1 MNSSWFGCGNNDIDP
16 IGTADE
22 QINKWGSDA
31 FQHFSE
37 VYHSADAA
45 EAGVQMLDS
54 YQILEQHESGETPAW
69 KDIVFNFTKLTSND
83 IKKMG
88 LPSKFTKGFK
98 FGTFV
103 IDQKYY
109 MRYLTRRLTE
119 LGVKFEQKR
128 LKGLEEVLSRGF
140 DCVVNCS
147 GLGAFT
153 VASDESMYPIRGQ
166 VLRVR

>member
-1 MNSSWFGCGNNDIDP
+1 M
-16 IGTADE
+16 
-22 QINKWGSDA
+22 
-31 FQHFSE
+31 
-37 VYHSADAA
+37 YHSADAA
-45 EAGVQMLDS
+45 EAGVQLLDS
-54 YQILEQHESGETPAW
+54 YQLLESHEPGDAPAW
-69 KDIVFNFTKLTSND
+69 QDIVFNFTKLRASD
-83 IKKMG
+83 IQKMG
-88 LPSKFTKGFK
+88 LPSKYTKGFK

-128 LKGLEEVLSRGF
+128 LKGLDEVISRGF

-147 GLGAFT
+147 GLGAVT